1 MLGQETNDAR
11 RISTTLKRT
20 DTDTTKTVRLPK
32 TLADLNYVYET
43 GIGRLVVDPL
53 EAESEFG
60 KDLAS
65 QLKLDETGTIVLW
78 PQPGQSPQDPQN
90 WPSSKKL
97 RTLIVLTMAS
107 FIPDFNSGIGIACL
121 FPLAKEYNTT
131 PGNINNLTSKYDF
144 SFCLVYFLLGPG
156 GILSVILVKR
166 YGRLPI
172 LFWSQ
177 VLGLAFLIGCTF
189 APTLNVFAGKC
200 LNAFF
205 STAPQIMGLYFING
219 KLTNQFEIE
228 KLNFWTSGFLV
239 SPFVSPWLFG
249 YLVARI
255 NYRWA
260 YGIGCI
266 YCAIV
271 VVLISLFTE
280 ETMYNRISPS
290 HELPKSGSLRIRI
303 ETLIG
308 ITGIKESRYRCSWR
322 QAILPMLQLIIRPH
336 VLAILIY
343 TGVMFGFSIGTNVT
357 NGESVKAKA
366 YFQSLIVNVFPTVVF
381 TTSPPPLGYGLSQ
394 YAVASIYV
402 TPVVAVILGELIGR
416 HMNDRA
422 VKHLTRRNHGIF
434 EPEMRLWSLYA
445 GLPLLVAGFVLLGA
459 AFQKKLNIASVVFGW
474 GMAEVGTMIST
485 VAAYNYLNNALFFP
499 GEISALLN
507 EARVLGG
514 FAVPYFQVDWASEN
528 GALQTFGCEAAII
541 VGLFILIVPA
551 LQVKGEELRVSHSIA
566 FPFYKLNLKI
576 SSSNQYI
583 YSLSYRCPNFNLHY
597 S

>member
-131 PGNINNLTSKYDF
+131 PGNINNLTSNW
-144 SFCLVYFLLGPG
+144 SIFLLGPG

-189 APTLNVFAGKC
+189 APTLNVFAAMRC

-205 STAPQIMGLYFING
+205 STAPQIMGLYFINDMYPFHR
-219 KLTNQFEIE
+219 QARM
-228 KLNFWTSGFLV
+228 LNFWTSGFLV
-239 SPFVSPWLFG
+239 SPF
-249 YLVARI
+249 

-357 NGESVKAKA
+357 N
-366 YFQSLIVNVFPTVVF
+366 VVF

-583 YSLSYRCPNFNLHY
+583 YSPSYRCPNFNLHY